1 MFALTGKKMIGAS
14 EARRIIRT
22 KGNVNF
28 QHDTFRFTLLVLVT
42 HFLPSHKATSRFS
55 LLYQQ
60 PARRPPNWFTSSPLF
75 SLWSSAGQWR
85 NPVHR
90 NPRGSRGVVYT
101 PSKGFWEE
109 LCAKG
114 ITSVQRRE
122 KNCFPRNFVGKIINF
137 KTVSL
142 SKRGREEYFV
152 LVSFLRNKFVFAW
165 VKIQLASRSL
175 RISFSI
181 YFRLSLG
188 F

>member
-1 MFALTGKKMIGAS
+1 MFVSGWKRSVEWNVCVNGEKMIWAC

-85 NPVHR
+85 NPVRR
-90 NPRGSRGVVYT
+90 NPRGST
-101 PSKGFWEE
+101 SSKGFWEE
-109 LCAKG
+109 LCAEGPWLHLRKDAKK
-114 ITSVQRRE
+114 IV
-122 KNCFPRNFVGKIINF
+122 FPETENFVGEIINF
-137 KTVSL
+137 KTISL
-142 SKRGREEYFV
+142 SKEKRGIFC
-152 LVSFLRNKFVFAW
+152 
-165 VKIQLASRSL
+165 
-175 RISFSI
+175 
-181 YFRLSLG
+181 LG
-188 F
+188 FFLAQ

>member
-1 MFALTGKKMIGAS
+1 MFVSGWKRSVEWNVCVNGEKMIWAS

-85 NPVHR
+85 NPVRR
-90 NPRGSRGVVYT
+90 NPRGSRGVHT
-101 PSKGFWEE
+101 LERFLGRIM
-109 LCAKG
+109 CGGAM
-114 ITSVQRRE
+114 ITSAQRRE
-122 KNCFPRNFVGKIINF
+122 KNCFPRNWK
-137 KTVSL
+137 L
-142 SKRGREEYFV
+142 CW
-152 LVSFLRNKFVFAW
+152 RNN
-165 VKIQLASRSL
+165 
-175 RISFSI
+175 
-181 YFRLSLG
+181 
-188 F
+188 